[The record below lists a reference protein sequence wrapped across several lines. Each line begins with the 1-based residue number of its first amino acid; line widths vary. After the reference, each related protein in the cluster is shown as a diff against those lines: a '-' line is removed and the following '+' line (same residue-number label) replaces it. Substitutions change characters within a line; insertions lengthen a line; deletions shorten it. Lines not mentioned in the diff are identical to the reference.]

1 VNSAQQ
7 LTRWY
12 WLALGAVALLS
23 VGGSLVVGRLVAGQR
38 GAAEIIDV
46 AGRQRMLSQRIGMTL
61 RERERPSV
69 DRAAIDDELKALVT
83 RLVAAQQWLETPV
96 GQRGGDMSSSSPEAR
111 SALGA
116 VREGADGVR
125 ATLALFVEAVQRAQ
139 QGDAAAAERAVSLAR
154 GSMLDAFERQ
164 VQACS
169 DVERAEVDRAMVAE
183 HTLLGLV
190 LLLLLVEAMFVFRPL
205 ARSLRLSL
213 ARLETA
219 LETVTGQQQRL
230 RRLVDAAGDGS
241 AVLDGAGRCLEVSE
255 RVQGWFPTLRSGG
268 DFFEAVLPEDQA
280 RAARQTLAQGLTP
293 SPAHLEHGDGA
304 WEVRYLLERRDPVQ
318 WLAVVRDVSAAR
330 ALYATARQR
339 DEAEARARLTTT
351 ERLASLGTLAAGI
364 AHEINNP
371 AAWIRA
377 NTNFLI
383 EQLSTGTPRADQ
395 AELLDTLAQTREG
408 ADRICRIVD
417 DMRSMSR
424 GVPDLPR
431 PIDPRRPLE
440 RILRLA
446 QSELT
451 SRASIEVA
459 CQPTPPVLATDV
471 ELGQVF
477 LNLLV
482 NAVQALPPEQAREA
496 SAIAVRSATDARGW
510 AVIEIEDN
518 GCGISRDVAKHVF
531 TPFFTTKPPG
541 VGTGLGLSICHTIV
555 TGLGG
560 TLDFRSAQR
569 AGTIFRVTF
578 PPTNHQ
584 HPST

>member
-1 VNSAQQ
+1 VNSAQH

-23 VGGSLVVGRLVAGQR
+23 IGGSLVVGRLVAGQR

-61 RERERPSV
+61 RERERPSA

-83 RLVAAQQWLETPV
+83 RLVAAQEWLETPV

-111 SALGA
+111 SALAA
-116 VREGADGVR
+116 VRAGADGVR
-125 ATLALFVEAVQRAQ
+125 ATLAQFVEAVQRAQ
-139 QGDAAAAERAVSLAR
+139 QGDAAAAELAVTLAR

-164 VQACS
+164 VQAFS

-205 ARSLRLSL
+205 ARSLRLTL
-213 ARLETA
+213 ARLESA

-241 AVLDGAGRCLEVSE
+241 AVLDGEGRCLEVSE
-255 RVQGWFPTLRSGG
+255 RVQGWFPALGHGG
-268 DFFEAVLPEDQA
+268 DFFEAVLTEDQA

-293 SPAHLEHGDGA
+293 SPAHLERGDNA
-304 WEVRYLLERRDPVQ
+304 WELRYLLERRDPVQ

-330 ALYATARQR
+330 ALYTTVRQR

-377 NTNFLI
+377 NTDFVI
-383 EQLSTGTPRADQ
+383 EQLSADTPRANQ

-424 GVPDLPR
+424 GAPDLPQ
-431 PIDPRRPLE
+431 PIDPQRALE

-451 SRASIEVA
+451 SRALVEVA
-459 CQPTPPVLATDV
+459 HQPMPTVLATDV

-541 VGTGLGLSICHTIV
+541 VGRGLGLSICHTIV

-569 AGTIFRVTF
+569 LGTIFRVTL

-584 HPST
+584 HPRT